1 MSGLETAAL
10 ITVAAWLAVL
20 SMAVL
25 VLVRQ
30 IGLLSAWAER
40 NTHSRDD
47 GLDVGVSVPEPA
59 RELLPELT
67 AGLGYVVFLAGNCQ
81 PCREFALEAS
91 RSSEVAELRD
101 AVRIAAVVTGD
112 DVQADEVAR
121 MLPAWIEVLQHDA
134 AALLTQTFEVRTT
147 PAVYEVDRGT
157 VTGRAVAGYGLINFL
172 NLVDARATSDA
183 AAIADRRMQPLQVH
197 QTEGAGTGG

>member
-1 MSGLETAAL
+1 MNGLETAAL
-10 ITVAAWLAVL
+10 IAVAAWLGAL
-20 SMAVL
+20 TLALL

-40 NTHSRDD
+40 NTHARDD

-67 AGLGYVVFLAGNCQ
+67 TGLGYVVFLAGNCQ

-91 RSSEVAELRD
+91 RSSELAELRD
-101 AVRIAAVVTGD
+101 THRIMAVVTGD
-112 DVQADEVAR
+112 DAQSDEVAR
-121 MLPAWIEVLQHDA
+121 MLPAWIEVARQDDA
-134 AALLTQTFEVRTT
+134 VLLTQTFEVQTT
-147 PAVYEVDRGT
+147 PSVYEVDRGT

-197 QTEGAGTGG
+197 QTEGARAGG